1 MIYIKT
7 IEQFD
12 SYFHQDN
19 LHKSVSVAELYRISY
34 TISEPVTFSMYALI
48 YFDELFGEFSRAG
61 KRVNYTPHSLIWLK
75 PGDSVVMRADYAK
88 KPRGWIM
95 AFSEELLERSG
106 LGRDFYMFTFFNNYP
121 ISTLSLTNEQKSA
134 VISSFV
140 NIQTELLQP
149 RDYLTNHML
158 RLSISQLLTHYKRFF
173 ERSHSLSNEAEGQ
186 LAAKMGVML
195 ENYLS
200 SGLPEQKG
208 YPTVAWLAGEF
219 GLTANYFGDLV
230 RRELHI
236 SAQEFIHNKMLEVA
250 ERLLLQTDK
259 SITQIALQMGFS
271 YPTHFVRMF
280 KRRTGE
286 SPLRFRRRGA
296 TAAIC

>member
-106 LGRDFYMFTFFNNYP
+106 LGRDFYMFTF
-121 ISTLSLTNEQKSA
+121 
-134 VISSFV
+134 
-140 NIQTELLQP
+140 
-149 RDYLTNHML
+149 
-158 RLSISQLLTHYKRFF
+158 
-173 ERSHSLSNEAEGQ
+173 
-186 LAAKMGVML
+186 
-195 ENYLS
+195 
-200 SGLPEQKG
+200 
-208 YPTVAWLAGEF
+208 
-219 GLTANYFGDLV
+219 
-230 RRELHI
+230 
-236 SAQEFIHNKMLEVA
+236 
-250 ERLLLQTDK
+250 
-259 SITQIALQMGFS
+259 
-271 YPTHFVRMF
+271 
-280 KRRTGE
+280 
-286 SPLRFRRRGA
+286 
-296 TAAIC
+296 

>member
-149 RDYLTNHML
+149 RDYLT
-158 RLSISQLLTHYKRFF
+158 YKPY
-173 ERSHSLSNEAEGQ
+173 
-186 LAAKMGVML
+186 AAPLYK
-195 ENYLS
+195 
-200 SGLPEQKG
+200 P
-208 YPTVAWLAGEF
+208 
-219 GLTANYFGDLV
+219 
-230 RRELHI
+230 
-236 SAQEFIHNKMLEVA
+236 
-250 ERLLLQTDK
+250 
-259 SITQIALQMGFS
+259 IAYTL
-271 YPTHFVRMF
+271 
-280 KRRTGE
+280 
-286 SPLRFRRRGA
+286 
-296 TAAIC
+296 